1 MNLRRGLLRLWVV
14 FSIAWIIAVGFHA
27 YTLSPPLLPPGYILE
42 LQPGEL
48 AAVDL
53 LGRTV
58 VIDVSHLKWAFGP
71 PIAVLI
77 ISAALSGGRLP
88 AFAGMT
94 KGSAPPPR
102 TRALALPRRSWP
114 RDVTQ

>member
-27 YTLSPPLLPPGYILE
+27 YTLGEEIDLPPGYVLD
-42 LQPGEL
+42 LGPGQL
-48 AAVDL
+48 ATVDL

-58 VIDVSHLKWAFGP
+58 VIDQSHLEWAFGP

-77 ISAALSGGRLP
+77 IGAVLWWAV
-88 AFAGMT
+88 AGF
-94 KGSAPPPR
+94 R
-102 TRALALPRRSWP
+102 QN
-114 RDVTQ
+114 D